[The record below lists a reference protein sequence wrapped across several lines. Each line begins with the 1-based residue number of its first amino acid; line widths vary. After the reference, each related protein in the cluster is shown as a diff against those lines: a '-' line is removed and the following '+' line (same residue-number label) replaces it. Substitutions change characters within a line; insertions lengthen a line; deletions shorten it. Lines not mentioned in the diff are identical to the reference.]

1 MPKLPIDEGRVH
13 AWLTELFE
21 DDLHA
26 RRVLAMSHV
35 TLGVIHAASLGI
47 HAIGRALADARG
59 TLSKHAVKQV
69 DRFLSNEGIS
79 VSQLAAQWVPY
90 VLGERSEALV
100 SLDWTE
106 FAKDGQTTLVA
117 SLITTHGRATPLL
130 WHTADKTELK
140 GSRSAIEDALLAR
153 LREVIP
159 ADVRVTVLADRGF
172 ADRKL
177 FEHLARTGF
186 GYVVRIPEKTQVRD
200 LDGKAQR
207 AGFWVPASG
216 RTQMLKSATVTEHEQ
231 PVGAFVCVKKAR
243 MKEPWCLVTNEAALT
258 GAQVVNLYARRF
270 TIEESFRDVKDI
282 KFGLGLSA
290 THIKSPARRD
300 RLLLVSALAMALL
313 TLLGAAGEAIGI
325 DKYWKVNTSK
335 KRQHSLFRQGCNY
348 YSALPNMRP
357 EFAEPLM
364 AKFGELLRGQA
375 LFREALGL
383 I

>member
-1 MPKLPIDEGRVH
+1 MAKTPIDEARVH

-26 RRVLAMSHV
+26 QRVLSLSHI

-69 DRFLSNEGIS
+69 DRFLSNEGID
-79 VSQLAAQWVPY
+79 VSQLAMHWVPF
-90 VLGERSEALV
+90 VLGERPEALI
-100 SLDWTE
+100 SFDWTE

-130 WHTADKTELK
+130 WHTADKSALK
-140 GSRSAIEDALLAR
+140 GMRADIEDAVLAR
-153 LREVIP
+153 LRQVIP
-159 ADVRVTVLADRGF
+159 REVRVTLLADRGF
-172 ADRKL
+172 ADHKL
-177 FEHLARTGF
+177 FAHLAELGF
-186 GYVVRIPEKTQVRD
+186 DYVIRIPEKTQVRD
-200 LDGKAQR
+200 ADGRAQR
-207 AGFWVPASG
+207 AGFWVPKNG
-216 RTQMLKSATVTEHEQ
+216 RSLMLKAAAVTEQEL
-231 PVGAFVCVKKAR
+231 PIGAFVGVKKAK
-243 MKEPWCLVTNEAALT
+243 MKEPWCLVTSLADSTA
-258 GAQVVNLYARRF
+258 AQVVNLYARRF

-325 DKYWKVNTSK
+325 DKYWKANTSK

-357 EFAEPLM
+357 AFLEPLTIKFAELVRAQPI
-364 AKFGELLRGQA
+364 
-375 LFREALGL
+375 FREALGL

>member
-26 RRVLAMSHV
+26 RRVLAMTHV

-47 HAIGRALADARG
+47 HAIGRGLADARG

-159 ADVRVTVLADRGF
+159 PDVRVTVLADRGF

-177 FEHLARTGF
+177 FEHLASSGF
-186 GYVVRIPEKTQVRD
+186 GYVVRLPEKTQVRD
-200 LDGKAQR
+200 REGKAQR

-216 RTQMLKSATVTEHEQ
+216 RTLMLKSATVTEHEQ
-231 PVGAFVCVKKAR
+231 PVAAFVCVKKAR
-243 MKEPWCLVTNEAALT
+243 MKEPWCLVTSEAALT

-357 EFAEPLM
+357 QFAEPLM
-364 AKFGELLRGQA
+364 SKFGELVRGQA
-375 LFREALGL
+375 VFREALGL